1 MLAAID
7 IGNTNIVIG
16 VFDGPRLAAR
26 FRISTRQSSTAD
38 EYALLL
44 DGLFR
49 MEGLAPC
56 EVHGVSMA
64 SVVPPLTDVF
74 TRIAERRFGGE
85 VVNVGPGVKTGISV
99 CYEPPR
105 DVGADRIV
113 NAVAAWER
121 YRTDLV
127 IVDFGTATTFDA
139 VTSRGEY
146 LGGVIVPGVTV
157 SLEALFQRTAKLP
170 KVEMARPPAVIGRTT
185 VHSIQ
190 SGAYW
195 GYLSMVEGLV
205 ARTKAELT
213 APVHVVATG
222 GLAPLLCTGASFVD
236 EVDPDLTLHG
246 LRIIWEENAGDPRP

>member
-1 MLAAID
+1 MLATID

-16 VFDGPRLAAR
+16 VFDGLRVAAR
-26 FRISTRQSSTAD
+26 FRIATRQSSTAD

-44 DGLFR
+44 DGLFQ
-49 MEGLAPC
+49 MEGLAFDRID
-56 EVHGVSMA
+56 GVCMA
-64 SVVPPLTDVF
+64 SVVPPLTEVF
-74 TRIAERRFGGE
+74 QRLAERRFHGP

-121 YRTDLV
+121 HRTDLV

-139 VTSRGEY
+139 VTAKGEY

-195 GYLSMVEGLV
+195 GYLAMVEGIV
-205 ARTKAELT
+205 ARMKTELHD
-213 APVHVVATG
+213 PVRVVATG
-222 GLAPLLCTGASFVD
+222 GLAPAICGDCPLVD
-236 EVDPDLTLHG
+236 EVDPDLTLTG
-246 LRIIWEENAGDPRP
+246 LRLIWEKNR